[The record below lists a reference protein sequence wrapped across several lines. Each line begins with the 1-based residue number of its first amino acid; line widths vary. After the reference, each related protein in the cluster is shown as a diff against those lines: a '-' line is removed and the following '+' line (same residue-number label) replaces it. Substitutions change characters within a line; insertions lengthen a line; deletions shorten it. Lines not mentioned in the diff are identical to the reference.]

1 VCRDNADYLL
11 GVRRRGKLALGPIPR
26 PWRACQHPSMAKHPK
41 RICGRGTAFAAAFAF
56 AALLP
61 YGSFAAEG
69 GGSSYLQGTYG
80 DFAAALAPIGYVRN
94 DVIYYD
100 AGIGLRPISGGVDPG
115 FDQKLW
121 MDRLTAGGFTSSE
134 IFGGRFGFE
143 VQLPYVFDLTVEQN
157 AGTGAFG
164 SPRDQAMGDPVI
176 KPQLAW
182 GSGPH
187 YGKLALG
194 IVLPWG
200 THDDDKVVSVG
211 RNYWSFDPTFTYTYL
226 NDSGW
231 DLSGTIGYMMNLENH
246 LTGPNYETGDEFH
259 IDAMLGKH
267 FGEHF
272 ALGIAGYWY
281 SQLTD
286 DEGFTPPPLE
296 DGYPSEGGGFGP
308 VVMFGNE
315 NFSVVG
321 KWLYDASATNRLK
334 GDLYMLSFVARFGGE
349 PPPPPIVNTAPP
361 VARVEPPP
369 PPPPLPPADADGDGV
384 VDLSDLCPATPR
396 GDRVDVNGCSCDV
409 TVKVN
414 FKSNSTDI
422 TGADAILLDALADQV
437 RRLPTLV
444 GEIGGHTDSQGSE
457 AYNQDLS
464 RRRALAARDYLA
476 SRGLNVSQLAVK
488 GYGESEPVADN
499 TTPEGREQNR
509 RVVLRRTNCQQ
520 GQ

>member
-1 VCRDNADYLL
+1 
-11 GVRRRGKLALGPIPR
+11 
-26 PWRACQHPSMAKHPK
+26 MTKHPK
-41 RICGRGTAFAAAFAF
+41 WICGRGTTVAAGFTI

-69 GGSSYLQGTYG
+69 GGSNYLQGTYG
-80 DFAAALAPIGYVRN
+80 DFAAALAPTGYLRN

-100 AGIGLRPISGGVDPG
+100 AGIGARPISGGLDPG
-115 FDQKLW
+115 FEQKLW
-121 MDRLTAGGFTSSE
+121 MDRLTAGGFSESE

-143 VQLPYVFDLTVEQN
+143 IQLPYVFDLTVAQYP
-157 AGTGAFG
+157 GGPGFDSFG
-164 SPRDQAMGDPVI
+164 SPRDQAMGDPIV
-176 KPQLAW
+176 KAQLAW

-187 YGKLALG
+187 YGKFALG
-194 IVLPWG
+194 VVFPWG
-200 THDDDKVVSVG
+200 THDDDTVVSVG
-211 RNYWSFDPTFTYTYL
+211 RHYWSFDPTFTYTYL

-231 DLSGTIGYMMNLENH
+231 DLSGTIGYMINLENS
-246 LTGPNYETGDEFH
+246 LSGPNYETGDEFH
-259 IDAMLGKH
+259 LDAMLGKH
-267 FGEHF
+267 FGDRF
-272 ALGIAGYWY
+272 AVGIAGYWY
-281 SQLTD
+281 SQLND
-286 DEGFTPPPLE
+286 DKGFTPPPLE
-296 DGYPSEGGGFGP
+296 SGYPSEGGGFGP
-308 VVMFGNE
+308 VVMFGSK

-321 KWLYDASATNRLK
+321 KWLYDASATNRLD

-349 PPPPPIVNTAPP
+349 SPPPPMPVAPP

-369 PPPPLPPADADGDGV
+369 PPPPPPPADADGDGV

-457 AYNQDLS
+457 AFNQDLS

-476 SRGLNVSQLAVK
+476 SRGLNVSQLAVR

-499 TTPEGREQNR
+499 TTAEGRQENR
-509 RVVLRRTNCQQ
+509 RVVLKRTNCQTTQ
-520 GQ
+520 